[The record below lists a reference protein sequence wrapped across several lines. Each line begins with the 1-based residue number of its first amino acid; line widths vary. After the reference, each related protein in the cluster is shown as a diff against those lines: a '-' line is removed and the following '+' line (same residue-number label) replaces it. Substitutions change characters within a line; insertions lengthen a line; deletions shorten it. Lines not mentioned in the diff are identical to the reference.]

1 MSEHIPSSV
10 PILMTVYRESKLT
23 RLLQDSLGG
32 RTKTCIIATVSPAR
46 SNMEETL
53 STLDY
58 AMRAKSIRN
67 KPEVNQRMTRNALL
81 KEYVVEIERLK
92 ADVLAAREKNGI
104 FFSEETW
111 NQMSA
116 EQELRQ
122 TEMEEAKK
130 HVEIVESQ
138 MRNVREEFEQ
148 SIALLM
154 KRDKELGVTK
164 EKLKETEGTL
174 GVKEGQLKVAQVAL
188 KEEVVVREAY
198 QMSEGVLDGVAGG
211 LKKIAGESI
220 QDVGGLFDK
229 LRRCFPTSGKRMI
242 AH

>member
-1 MSEHIPSSV
+1 
-10 PILMTVYRESKLT
+10 LT

-58 AMRAKSIRN
+58 AIRAKSIRN

-81 KEYVVEIERLK
+81 KEYVAEIERLK

-111 NQMSA
+111 AQLTA

-122 TEMEEAKK
+122 TEFQEAKK
-130 HVEIVESQ
+130 QVEIVESQ
-138 MRNVREEFEQ
+138 MRAVREEFEQ

-154 KRDKELGVTK
+154 RRDGELKMTK
-164 EKLKETEGTL
+164 E
-174 GVKEGQLKVAQVAL
+174 QLKAAEGELVAKEEELVAVKGAL
-188 KEEVVVREAY
+188 EEEVVVRQAHQET
-198 QMSEGVLDGVAGG
+198 ETVLNDVASD
-211 LKKIAGESI
+211 LKKVTGESI
-220 QDVGGLFDK
+220 ADVGALFEK
-229 LRRCFPTSGKRMI
+229 LGTPASYRRNAGS
-242 AH
+242 